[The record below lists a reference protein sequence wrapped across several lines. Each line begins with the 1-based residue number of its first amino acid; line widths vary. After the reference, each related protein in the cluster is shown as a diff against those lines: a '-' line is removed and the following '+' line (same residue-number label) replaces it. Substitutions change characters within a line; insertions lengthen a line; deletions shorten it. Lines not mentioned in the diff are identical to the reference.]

1 MTTEVNNTVQKA
13 IEVYQKQKHNI
24 THITN
29 EIKKIV
35 SKHWQ
40 NFTDEAID
48 FCPNISF
55 MECREEIDGCIFNI
69 TLWCIETEY
78 VEGILFNTPI
88 QNDEGAFSI
97 NIKVGKKSLQKEFSK
112 EFPKKF
118 DEIINM
124 FLRQEF
130 NKLFK
135 DEERK
140 RIYESIFYDTNDIM
154 EVDSL
159 LDDIT
164 NSETYKLIAVNK
176 QWDEEQIAYIIYMLM
191 LFYEQNN
198 FMRAHCVMEDY
209 FGLEFYNDL
218 EIN

>member
-1 MTTEVNNTVQKA
+1 MTTELNNTVQKA

-35 SKHWQ
+35 AKHLK
-40 NFTDEAID
+40 NFTNEAID
-48 FCPNISF
+48 FCPHISF
-55 MECREEIDGCIFNI
+55 MECRKEIDGCIFNI

-112 EFPKKF
+112 DFPKKF
-118 DEIINM
+118 NEIINM

-154 EVDSL
+154 SVDSL
-159 LDDIT
+159 LDDIM

-198 FMRAHCVMEDY
+198 LMRTHCVMEDY

>member
-1 MTTEVNNTVQKA
+1 MTTELNNTVQKA

-69 TLWCIETEY
+69 TLWRIETEY

-88 QNDEGAFSI
+88 QNDEGVFSI

-164 NSETYKLIAVNK
+164 NSETYKIIAVNK

-198 FMRAHCVMEDY
+198 LMRAHCVMEDY